1 MRKFIFIIIGA
12 FLALA
17 ILSFVDWNSFAS
29 SRFLQ
34 PTGSSSNNE
43 EPDEAESLWT
53 DTIMFAGGHSFG
65 YSGDVSMWG
74 GWLCDTMP
82 VGDDQMLRYDSV
94 GPSTLKLSLVTRKL
108 VIDLRDPDAAAKIKV
123 FMQPID
129 GFKRFNK
136 IMRNASIPLSL
147 MRHPSLNGIP

>member
-17 ILSFVDWNSFAS
+17 IVSFVDWNSFAS
-29 SRFLQ
+29 FRFLQ

-74 GWLCDTMP
+74 G
-82 VGDDQMLRYDSV
+82 
-94 GPSTLKLSLVTRKL
+94 
-108 VIDLRDPDAAAKIKV
+108 
-123 FMQPID
+123 
-129 GFKRFNK
+129 
-136 IMRNASIPLSL
+136 
-147 MRHPSLNGIP
+147 